1 MITFI
6 GCTMLTGWAV
16 ILIQLFTYWMS
27 LKPKYLEKDLKKE
40 VLPQLVFGLTL
51 LFLGTVGVA
60 IQMNLV

>member
-1 MITFI
+1 
-6 GCTMLTGWAV
+6 MLTGWAV